1 LVKVGRHFDRVR
13 GLLMR
18 LGLAGR
24 ARLVIH
30 AGLPDERVLPLDR
43 VDPADVPYFSTILL
57 HKRGRAWL

>member
-1 LVKVGRHFDRVR
+1 
-13 GLLMR
+13 MR
-18 LGLAGR
+18 LGLADR

-30 AGLPDERVLPLDR
+30 AGLPDERVLPLDC